1 MRGARRLSA
10 ALAAAVARILATAAL
25 AGCATSAPVST
36 DACTKAVDRLTSEC
50 GFEIEGGSGELTCTG
65 SAACEA
71 DCLATS
77 PCDDIK
83 NNGPV
88 FSDCLNACAP

>member
-1 MRGARRLSA
+1 VSRAPRLSA
-10 ALAAAVARILATAAL
+10 ALLAAVAKILATAAL
-25 AGCATSAPVST
+25 AGCATSAPASN

-50 GFEIEGGSGELTCTG
+50 NFQIEGGSGQLNCTG

-83 NNGPV
+83 NSGPV
-88 FSDCLNACAP
+88 FSDCLSACAP